1 MYVQRD
7 KSISLGDDPIETESE
22 LAPPQ
27 HLRRSLL
34 AVTQEKDPPA
44 ETEIAPK
51 DEPKLTIVGEV
62 AVLVVPSPT

>member
-7 KSISLGDDPIETESE
+7 NSISLGEDPIEIESE

-27 HLRRSLL
+27 QLRRSLL
-34 AVTQEKDPPA
+34 AVTQEKEPPA
-44 ETEIAPK
+44 ETDIAPNE
-51 DEPKLTIVGEV
+51 EPTLIIVGEV